1 MIKKVSSEWC
11 KMFNFKIIDPD
22 GWDRNN
28 FQFSWKQE
36 LITLDE
42 FQRRLSLSTIKI
54 KERRTLWQNYQENR
68 QLQD

>member
-1 MIKKVSSEWC
+1 MGDDYKMDELKTSEQWNLEC
-11 KMFNFKIIDPD
+11 GNYTIYDAD
-22 GWDRNN
+22 GWDRSN

-54 KERRTLWQNYQENR
+54 KEV
-68 QLQD
+68 

>member
-1 MIKKVSSEWC
+1 MDELKTSEQWNLEC
-11 KMFNFKIIDPD
+11 GNYTIYDVD
-22 GWDRNN
+22 GWDRSN

-54 KERRTLWQNYQENR
+54 KK
-68 QLQD
+68 